1 MPDDRSRRG
10 GPDRERIDIHD
21 EHEVRNWA
29 MLLKVTPE
37 QLKAAV
43 SKVGTSADQVRQYL
57 RGK

>member
-1 MPDDRSRRG
+1 MPDDRSRRESS
-10 GPDRERIDIHD
+10 DRERIDIHD

-29 MLLKVTPE
+29 MSLKVTPE